1 MPDNL
6 TQAQHYQNLVLAYE
20 ELDKKIDALME
31 SVGGHTENMSPEDL
45 QRYRQLAAERD
56 ELYNQIKEIE
66 AGWLNDE
73 Q

>member
-1 MPDNL
+1 MPDDL
-6 TQAQHYQNLVLAYE
+6 TQAQRYQNLVLAYE

-31 SVGGHTENMSPEDL
+31 SVGGHTENMSPEGL
-45 QRYRQLAAERD
+45 QHYRQLAAERD

>member
-31 SVGGHTENMSPEDL
+31 SVGGHTENMSPSDL
-45 QRYRQLAAERD
+45 QLYRQLAAERD

>member
-1 MPDNL
+1 MSDDL
-6 TQAQHYQNLVLAYE
+6 TQAQLYQKLVLAYE

-31 SVGGHTENMSPEDL
+31 SVGGHTENMSPRDVQL
-45 QRYRQLAAERD
+45 YRQLAWERD